1 MITNLNVPYAF
12 SHLKYSSLE
21 LSSIRSLKD
30 TKFWYYMQPYFDNKV
45 IKSLQKMKSRK
56 KIQICRSLN
65 ITTKQPT
72 LNLFGK
78 AKYSYIPMQNFK

>member
-1 MITNLNVPYAF
+1 
-12 SHLKYSSLE
+12 
-21 LSSIRSLKD
+21 
-30 TKFWYYMQPYFDNKV
+30 MQPYFDNKV

-78 AKYSYIPMQNFK
+78 AQYSYIPMQNFKWKNVGQTKSSIQILDKILTITQNIL